1 MFSLSIDQVQ
11 SGMKLAKPVFNL
23 TGTLLLDTGN
33 ILDDRT
39 ISALRNAGAKRLWV
53 TDEGSQYLK
62 EQGPIKFFQNIV
74 AQMENVRERVIL
86 GRPIDVKLV
95 NEIAEE
101 LVEQIVV
108 NEVPFAEMVRMKV
121 SENTILEH
129 MVDVAILSIIIGK
142 SLEMDRLDLRY
153 LCFGALVH
161 DIGQLL
167 IPKEILN
174 KTTPLTD
181 SEFKMIRKHPQFG
194 YDMLKNVDGIN
205 KHALKITLQHHERL
219 DGSGYPNGTKDKD
232 IAYFARIVA
241 IADIYT
247 AIIREKGYRKRMQIH
262 EAGELL
268 WAQAG
273 TGLDKGL
280 TFAFLNSVVAFPLRS
295 TVKLNDGRVGR
306 VIAQNGDFPV
316 RPVLYVDGEMIDL
329 AENPTLFITEVI
341 AYETD

>member
-11 SGMKLAKPVFNL
+11 SGMKLAKPVLNL
-23 TGTLLLDTGN
+23 TGTLLLDKDN
-33 ILDDRT
+33 VLDDRT

-53 TDEGSQYLK
+53 TDEGSQYLR
-62 EQGPIKFFQNIV
+62 EQGPQKFFQNIV
-74 AQMENVRERVIL
+74 AEMEVVRERVIL

-95 NEIAEE
+95 NETAEE
-101 LVEQIVV
+101 LVEQIVA

-121 SENTILEH
+121 SENSILEH

-142 SLEMDRLDLRY
+142 TLEMDRLDMRY

-174 KTTPLTD
+174 KATPLTD
-181 SEFKMIRKHPQFG
+181 SEYKMIKKHPQFG

-205 KHALKITLQHHERL
+205 KHALKIALQHHERL
-219 DGSGYPNGTKDKD
+219 DGSGYPNGTKEKE
-232 IAYFARIVA
+232 ITHFSRIVA

-247 AIIREKGYRKRMQIH
+247 AIIREKGYRKKMQIH

-273 TGLDKGL
+273 IGLDKSL
-280 TFAFLNSVVAFPLRS
+280 TSAFLNSVVAFPLRS
-295 TVKLNDGRVGR
+295 TVKLNNGKIGR

-316 RPVLYVDGEMIDL
+316 RPVLYVDGEMVDL

>member
-23 TGTLLLDTGN
+23 TGTLLLDKAN
-33 ILDDRT
+33 VLDDRT
-39 ISALRNAGAKRLWV
+39 ISALRNAGAKRIWV
-53 TDEGSQYLK
+53 TDEGSKFLK
-62 EQGPIKFFQNIV
+62 EQGPQKFFQNIV
-74 AQMENVRERVIL
+74 TDLEAVRERVIL
-86 GRPIDVKLV
+86 GRPIDVKSV
-95 NEIAEE
+95 NEISEE
-101 LVEQIVV
+101 LVEQIIV
-108 NEVPFAEMVRMKV
+108 NELPFAEMVRMKA
-121 SENTILEH
+121 SENSILEH

-142 SLEMDRLDLRY
+142 ALELEKLDMRY

-167 IPKEILN
+167 VPKEILN
-174 KTTPLTD
+174 KTTPLTN
-181 SEFKMIRKHPQFG
+181 SELKLIRKHPQFG
-194 YDMLKNVDGIN
+194 YDMLKNVDGVN
-205 KHALKITLQHHERL
+205 RHALKITLQHHERL
-219 DGSGYPNGTKDKD
+219 DGSGYPNGTKAKD
-232 IAYFARIVA
+232 IAHFSRIVA

-273 TGLDKGL
+273 IGLDRGL
-280 TFAFLNSVVAFPLRS
+280 TSAFLSSVVAFPLRS
-295 TVKLNDGRVGR
+295 TVKLNNGQVGR

-316 RPVLYVDGEMIDL
+316 RPVIFVDGEMVDL
-329 AENPTLFITEVI
+329 AENPTIFITEVI

>member
-11 SGMKLAKPVFNL
+11 GGMKLAKPVFSL
-23 TGTLLLDTGN
+23 TGTLLLDKDN
-33 ILDDRT
+33 VLDDRA

-62 EQGPIKFFQNIV
+62 EQGPQNFFQNIV

-101 LVEQIVV
+101 LVEQIIV
-108 NEVPFAEMVRMKV
+108 NEIPFAEMVRMKA

-219 DGSGYPNGTKDKD
+219 DGSGYPNGTKEKD

-273 TGLDKGL
+273 SGLDKNL
-280 TFAFLNSVVAFPLRS
+280 TFAFLISVVAFPLRS